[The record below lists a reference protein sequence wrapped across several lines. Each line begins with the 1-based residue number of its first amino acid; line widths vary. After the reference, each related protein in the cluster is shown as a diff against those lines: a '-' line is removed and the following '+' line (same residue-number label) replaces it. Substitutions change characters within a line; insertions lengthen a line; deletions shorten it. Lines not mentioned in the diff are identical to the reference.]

1 MTAIMRND
9 CRGKLLLL
17 CVVRIRMR
25 VLSLHIGKAAFPA
38 WIRADSWLPALP
50 TASPWATALGWW
62 TPRRPP
68 TAWRPIWWT
77 AQQVTLAALCF
88 WGLSSPFPLLLLG
101 WYHWACR
108 SNSSSRI
115 IWWKGGNAA
124 SLLPGYSLHL
134 LRLEDYIAFHV
145 NCFYSFCVCVLRGHI
160 SSVIG
165 DCLQSIYTKLFLSLG
180 IIRSI
185 GRFRGKVYLH
195 LIVVEINI

>member
-101 WYHWACR
+101 WYHWACK

-115 IWWKGGNAA
+115 IWWKGGKYYFSAA
-124 SLLPGYSLHL
+124 WILAPSVKTWELH
-134 LRLEDYIAFHV
+134 YIL
-145 NCFYSFCVCVLRGHI
+145 C
-160 SSVIG
+160 
-165 DCLQSIYTKLFLSLG
+165 KLFLFILCLCNMWTYFKCHWRLLAKY
-180 IIRSI
+180 I
-185 GRFRGKVYLH
+185 H
-195 LIVVEINI
+195 